1 MFGNSPPRSKDQK
14 LEIETDSDRKQEK
27 SKKKSKK
34 RKKESTEKPVKI
46 PETAIIGATYKPR
59 DLSVNMEKDIDLPL
73 DQIRKVL
80 WEDYDG
86 STQYG
91 KNFIV
96 PVRGYRNDR
105 FVNERVLWKK
115 IEKKSSSHFSLF
127 IFFFY

>member
-1 MFGNSPPRSKDQK
+1 MFGNSPPRSKEQK
-14 LEIETDSDRKQEK
+14 LELETDSDRKEK

-34 RKKESTEKPVKI
+34 RKKESSEKNEKPAKM
-46 PETAIIGATYKPR
+46 PDNAIIGATYKPR
-59 DLSVNMEKDIDLPL
+59 DLSVDMEKDIDLPL

-96 PVRGYRNDR
+96 PVRGYRKSR
-105 FVNERVLWKK
+105 FENQRV
-115 IEKKSSSHFSLF
+115 HFNHKNFVF
-127 IFFFY
+127 IFF